1 MWDLLRTVFG
11 EATFDE
17 VALVALF
24 FMCIVIY
31 AHVPRLGETIGSW
44 FDRNKE

>member
-17 VALVALF
+17 AALVAVLF
-24 FMCIVIY
+24 VCIVIH
-31 AHVPRLGETIGSW
+31 AQVPRLGETIGGW
-44 FDRNKE
+44 FDRKR